1 MIRKCQRKDCK
12 NLLPPSAVKQKK
24 YCCPACQVRDWRN
37 RNRKKIKEQEEEE

>member
-24 YCCPACQVRDWRN
+24 YCSPACQVRDWRN
-37 RNRKKIKEQEEEE
+37 RKKIKGQEGEE